1 MASLEW
7 WWEKM
12 KEDTSAHC
20 SQRPVS
26 GISARGRHFVVAA
39 QAENWERKMSVDS
52 YAETFEMRVH
62 GMFGCLPGQCIE
74 FHVPDALA

>member
-1 MASLEW
+1 
-7 WWEKM
+7 
-12 KEDTSAHC
+12 
-20 SQRPVS
+20 
-26 GISARGRHFVVAA
+26 
-39 QAENWERKMSVDS
+39 MSVDS